1 LSKWKLVKINEV
13 TLYVEGAVKYTQDV
27 DSLVRLY
34 KISNAVMAIK
44 YDANFA
50 GLLGLVRVS

>member
-50 GLLGLVRVS
+50 GLLGS